1 MCFRVFFTPFVF
13 FSLLAAFLFF
23 LLLLLLFVTFLAEDE
38 RALIKTVEKIQ
49 EPNDRK
55 KQTFIKN
62 WTSFCADFRK
72 NSQNGKKKK
81 EVMNVTMFPDN
92 IRDKTQR
99 RRKQILSE
107 IPSLE
112 MLR

>member
-1 MCFRVFFTPFVF
+1 MIVKNKPLLKIERVFVQIF
-13 FSLLAAFLFF
+13 
-23 LLLLLLFVTFLAEDE
+23 EK
-38 RALIKTVEKIQ
+38 IHKTV
-49 EPNDRK
+49 
-55 KQTFIKN
+55 
-62 WTSFCADFRK
+62 
-72 NSQNGKKKK
+72 KKK

>member
-1 MCFRVFFTPFVF
+1 MIVKNKPLLKIERIFVQIF
-13 FSLLAAFLFF
+13 
-23 LLLLLLFVTFLAEDE
+23 EK
-38 RALIKTVEKIQ
+38 IHKTV
-49 EPNDRK
+49 
-55 KQTFIKN
+55 
-62 WTSFCADFRK
+62 
-72 NSQNGKKKK
+72 KKKK

>member
-1 MCFRVFFTPFVF
+1 MIVKNKPLLKIERVFVQIF
-13 FSLLAAFLFF
+13 
-23 LLLLLLFVTFLAEDE
+23 EK
-38 RALIKTVEKIQ
+38 IHKTV
-49 EPNDRK
+49 
-55 KQTFIKN
+55 
-62 WTSFCADFRK
+62 
-72 NSQNGKKKK
+72 KKKK

>member
-1 MCFRVFFTPFVF
+1 MYFRVFFTPFVF
-13 FSLLAAFLFF
+13 FSSRLSFFF

>member
-1 MCFRVFFTPFVF
+1 MIVKNKPLLKIERVFVQIF
-13 FSLLAAFLFF
+13 
-23 LLLLLLFVTFLAEDE
+23 EK
-38 RALIKTVEKIQ
+38 IYKTV
-49 EPNDRK
+49 
-55 KQTFIKN
+55 
-62 WTSFCADFRK
+62 
-72 NSQNGKKKK
+72 KKKK